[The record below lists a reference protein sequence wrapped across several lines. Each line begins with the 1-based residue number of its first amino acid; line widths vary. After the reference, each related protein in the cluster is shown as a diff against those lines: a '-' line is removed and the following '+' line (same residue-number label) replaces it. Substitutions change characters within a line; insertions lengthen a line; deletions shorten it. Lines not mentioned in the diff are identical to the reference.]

1 MANIDNLNFKVI
13 LDDVDFNTKIKKD
26 IEAAKAANVQLSALL
41 TVKQRLNSISASD
54 AASAKRALDIE
65 AKRAQAAA
73 VAAAAQEKVKQA
85 VQQTAVAQSK
95 ASAAQNKAAE
105 AYQRAAEAQERT
117 RLAQQRTTTEA
128 NRSAEAAERVRT
140 AAERT
145 AAAQVRLQTE
155 QTKSA
160 IAAERLK
167 QAQQQTAAAAQRAQ
181 DSMSKQSRLLKQLT
195 TMAATY
201 FSVQGVTR
209 FLGSIIR
216 VTGEFE
222 MQRMA
227 LRNIV
232 QDVQGADALFG
243 KLQKLAVQSPYTF
256 SEITSYAKQ
265 LSAFSVPLDEL
276 YDTTKMLA
284 DVSAG
289 LGVDM
294 SRMILAY
301 GQVRSAAF
309 LRGQEVR
316 QFTEAGVPL
325 LQELAKQFTELEGR
339 VVSVGEVFDKISKRE
354 VPFEMVAKVLKDLT
368 SEGGKF
374 FDMQSVLSE
383 TLKGKVMKLK
393 DAYEQ
398 MLYSIG
404 EGNHGAFHGIVDAAL
419 SAVRNYETLGRIM
432 KEVVLTFGMYQV
444 AAMAVTVASGKMTKA
459 SLLLAKAIRFL
470 KTNPYAIL
478 ASGAVAAAAYIYELT
493 QRQTVQ
499 QKMQDA
505 VNKSEKEYEKTVM
518 EETSSLKYLLG
529 AMEKA
534 TAGTEEY
541 DRAKKSLMKDY
552 GTYMSDLEREKVAV
566 GDLAGLYETLS
577 IKVKESAAKRFRE
590 AATTS
595 VDEEYNQGMGDIAK
609 DLESLVSTKS
619 KGLKMAL
626 WDYILGTDLDKL
638 PDSYRQEVK
647 DTIDRIEE
655 LFNIRDAQTGR
666 RWVSTTIDVLR
677 KRAADLA
684 AVADEQKASIL
695 QYFKDEEENAGNAA
709 GQVLAKFQTDINA
722 VLDKTLGAAAMK
734 SQLYIKDNTIQ
745 LSDYIDKLRK
755 SYKTLTVDIAN
766 ASPIYQKDEIEG
778 WKKELEGVN
787 AVAKVLGINLK
798 AASFKELTTDKPD
811 KLTEQQKKQRAEIN
825 ATVQVVN
832 KLKDAYEQ
840 LKAAIPE
847 SMLGAAMKALFPDI
861 SSSLRDN
868 FDYDEQLRG
877 LADQLRLIPGEADNA
892 DKILANMGKDA
903 TKAMTDA
910 FEAAEKFVEEI
921 KSLTSKDFAIDGKGV
936 AFDIS
941 KIVTDLNS
949 KNNKV
954 DLNIEGIR
962 EEFETAKTNELA
974 MKALRIKYGDEFWKD
989 YVEGGDKALKDLA
1002 DKEKEYNKKKAQES
1016 INDLAKRYV
1025 SENVG
1030 KGKGIDLTDLGQ
1042 KSMRQLANLKQ
1053 QIKDELEGVD
1063 LGDLGLSDETLKKL
1077 NDSKVSLDDFFE
1089 AVKALLNA
1097 DLDKVDDE
1105 MKEKLLK
1112 GAQAAAKGVSQLGD
1126 SFVQLGEAMGNDRIT
1141 SIGET
1146 MKGIGDAFAN
1156 IASGAASGGV
1166 WGAVAAAAME
1176 VLKGVTGALA
1186 NEAAE
1191 AAEAKQNTVDFANAL
1206 ALLELNVSNVSSVFG
1221 EATFTKM
1228 AEYFDKGRKA
1238 AEAYSEA
1245 LSDLNMKYGT
1255 LELINSGTG
1264 AQDDR
1269 GFFAFNGPRFNKQ
1282 IYDID
1287 EALDGLKRMQVKTK
1301 DRNWFQ
1307 QLLGMSD
1314 EHTALGNL
1322 APQLW
1327 DADGAF
1333 NVENAKAFLET
1344 NTQLDE
1350 EQRKELQNLVNI
1362 KEKYDEIQKQIDSM
1376 VESLVGSLAGDMV
1389 DSFLDNFKQ
1398 VGDAV
1403 DDLDSAFQNLGETI
1417 LKSMLQSYVIDE
1429 ILDQFGPKVKDMFKQ
1444 YSEGSISAEDVADRT
1459 ASLADDIRKK
1469 TEDAAKIINAIIGSF
1484 DNVNLMTKEASQT
1497 SGKLSDGI
1505 KAVTEDTAS
1514 LLASYINAIRAD
1526 VSFAKTQR
1534 ERVLEILRSAFP
1546 SSPTLAEH
1554 LAQIQANTYNTAV
1567 ATQEMLAEFRGVL
1580 APHSE
1585 GGNGVK
1591 VVTE

>member
-354 VPFEMVAKVLKDLT
+354 VSFEMVAKVLKDLT

-404 EGNHGAFHGIVDAAL
+404 EGNSGAFHGIVDAAL

-470 KTNPYAIL
+470 KANPYAIL

-493 QRQTVQ
+493 QRQTAQ
-499 QKMQDA
+499 QKMQEA

-552 GTYMSDLEREKVAV
+552 GMYMSDLEREKVAV

-755 SYKTLTVDIAN
+755 SYKTLTESIAN
-766 ASPIYQKDEIEG
+766 ASPKYQKNEIEQ
-778 WKKELEGVN
+778 WKKDLEGVE
-787 AVAKVLGINLK
+787 AVAKLLK
-798 AASFKELTTDKPD
+798 IDLNKATFKELTTDKPD
-811 KLTEQQKKQRAEIN
+811 KLTERQKAQRAEIQ

-921 KSLTSKDFAIDGKGV
+921 KSLTSKDFNLDGKGV

-941 KIVTDLNS
+941 KILADLNS

-962 EEFETAKTNELA
+962 EEFEAAKTNELA
-974 MKALRIKYGDEFWKD
+974 MKALRIKYGDDFWKK
-989 YVEGGDKALKDLA
+989 YVEGGDKALTELA
-1002 DKEKEYNKKKAQES
+1002 NKEKAYNRKKAQES
-1016 INDLAKRYV
+1016 VNDLAKRYV
-1025 SENVG
+1025 SQNIG
-1030 KGKGIDLTDLGQ
+1030 KGKGIDLTDLSQ
-1042 KSMRQLANLKQ
+1042 KSLRQIAVLRKK
-1053 QIKDELEGVD
+1053 IKDELENVD
-1063 LGDLGLSDETLKKL
+1063 IGSLGLSQETTTNLYNSGLRLK
-1077 NDSKVSLDDFFE
+1077 DFVK
-1089 AVKALLNA
+1089 AVKDLLNA

-1126 SFVQLGEAMGNDRIT
+1126 AFVQLGDAMGNDRIT

-1191 AAEAKQNTVDFANAL
+1191 AREAAQNSTDFANAL
-1206 ALLELNVSNVSSVFG
+1206 ALMSLEAADLSTVFG
-1221 EATFTKM
+1221 KATFLQM

-1322 APQLW
+1322 APDLW

-1333 NVENAKAFLET
+1333 NVENAKKFLDT
-1344 NTQLDE
+1344 NTQIDDT
-1350 EQRKELQNLVNI
+1350 QRKELQNLVNI
-1362 KEKYDEIQKQIDSM
+1362 KDQYDEIQKKIDDM
-1376 VESLVGSLAGDMV
+1376 VGSLVGSLAGDMV
-1389 DSFLDNFKQ
+1389 DSFLDNFKR

-1429 ILDQFGPKVKDMFKQ
+1429 ILNEFGPRVKDMFKQ
-1444 YSEGSISAEDVADRT
+1444 YSEGNISEVDLLDKTAELVDDVNEKTKKSAAFLNRILQ
-1459 ASLADDIRKK
+1459 AADDR
-1469 TEDAAKIINAIIGSF
+1469 
-1484 DNVNLMTKEASQT
+1484 NLLGDGT
-1497 SGKLSDGI
+1497 SSNSSSLSDGI

-1534 ERVLEILRSAFP
+1534 ERVLELLRSAFP